1 MKYKFEREIMTF
13 DDIEYIVIRMKHI
26 LNKDMWK
33 DRCRVFLNR
42 GENKR
47 CLRKK

>member
-13 DDIEYIVIRMKHI
+13 DGIEYIVIRMKHM

-33 DRCRVFLNR
+33 DRCRVFIK
-42 GENKR
+42 NKDKNIK
-47 CLRKK
+47 LK